1 MGVFAMRI
9 VACGDALFS
18 SRNLI
23 RRLDP
28 KLVNELIGADA
39 VFANA
44 EFCCPGYDRPP
55 MPRPFLTAVRQDVL
69 DEFRDLNIKLVSFAN
84 NHTGD
89 FGWEGAVDTLTA
101 AEARGLIPCGVG
113 RSLEEARAAKFL
125 DTPKGRVGIVAASS
139 TRSNE
144 FRASSA
150 GTGIPARAG
159 LNPLRWGRAFVLPE
173 REFNQLRHIDEMLG
187 TAASLR
193 EVIRV
198 EAMPDPGANVI
209 KFGSLYEGSVLVER
223 GDRPCVR
230 YFVNK
235 RDCDAILDNVRDAAS
250 RSDHALVSLHTHEGV
265 DENWY
270 SPRPPG
276 FIEEFARATIDAGA
290 AAFLGHGPHML
301 RGIEIY
307 KGRPIFYSLGSLL
320 IEFEAGEQRMSPEMY
335 ENYGLGKDALPS
347 HLHISRAQDASGRP
361 IGFNADARF
370 SKGCV
375 AICDFTGDGTSVQL
389 MPLDLDLNRPRR
401 AERGVPAIASV
412 ELGREI
418 ARDMERMS
426 EAYGTRMNYEET
438 QGLISVRAG

>member
-1 MGVFAMRI
+1 MRI
-9 VACGDALFS
+9 LACGDALFS
-18 SRNLI
+18 SRNLVN
-23 RRLDP
+23 RLDSR
-28 KLVNELIGADA
+28 LVSELSGADA

-44 EFCCPGYDRPP
+44 EFCCPAYERPP
-55 MPRPFLTAVRQDVL
+55 MPRPFLTAVRQEVL

-89 FGWEGAVDTLTA
+89 FGWEGAVDTIMA
-101 AEARGLIPCGVG
+101 AESRGLIPCGVG
-113 RSLEEARAAKFL
+113 RSLEEARAARFL
-125 DTPKGRVGIVAASS
+125 DTPNGRVGIVAASS
-139 TRSNE
+139 TRSSE

-159 LNPLRWGRAFVLPE
+159 LNPLRWGRAFVLPD
-173 REFNQLRHIDEMLG
+173 REFDQLRQIDELLG

-198 EAMPDPGANVI
+198 EAMPDPGPDVI

-223 GDRPCVR
+223 GERAHVR
-230 YFVNK
+230 YFVNQ
-235 RDCDAILDNVRDAAS
+235 RDCDAILDGVRDAAA

-270 SPRPPG
+270 SPRAPA
-276 FIEEFARATIDAGA
+276 FIEDFARATIDAGA

-335 ENYGLGKDALPS
+335 ENYGLKKDALPS
-347 HLHISRAQDASGRP
+347 HLHMSRAQDAAGRP
-361 IGFNADARF
+361 IGFNADPRF
-370 SKGCV
+370 SMGCV
-375 AICDFTGDGTSVQL
+375 AVCDFDGDGTTVKL
-389 MPLDLDLNRPRR
+389 LPLDLDLNRARH
-401 AERGVPAIASV
+401 AERGVPAVASN
-412 ELGREI
+412 ELGAEI
-418 ARDMERMS
+418 ARHMERMS
-426 EAYGTRMNYEET
+426 EAYGTKMIYREGEGT
-438 QGLISVRAG
+438 ISVQRG

>member
-1 MGVFAMRI
+1 MRV

-23 RRLDP
+23 ERLDQR
-28 KLVNELIGADA
+28 LVSELAGADA

-44 EFCCPGYDRPP
+44 EFCCPAYERPP
-55 MPRPFLTAVRQDVL
+55 MPRPFLTAVRPEVL
-69 DEFRDLNIKLVSFAN
+69 DEFRDLNIKLISFAN

-89 FGWEGAVDTLTA
+89 FGWEGAVDTIEA

-113 RSLEEARAAKFL
+113 RSLEEARAAQFL
-125 DTPKGRVGIVAASS
+125 DTSNGRVGIVAASS

-144 FRASSA
+144 FRASTA
-150 GTGIPARAG
+150 GAGIAARAG
-159 LNPLRWGRAFVLPE
+159 LNPLRWTRSFVLPE
-173 REFNQLRHIDEMLG
+173 REFNQLRGIDEMLG

-198 EAMPDPGANVI
+198 EAMSDPGPNVI

-223 GDRPCVR
+223 GERACVR
-230 YFVNK
+230 YAVNQ
-235 RDCDAILDNVRDAAS
+235 RDRDAILDNVRDAAN
-250 RSDHALVSLHTHEGV
+250 RSDHVLVSLHTHEGV

-270 SPRPPG
+270 SPRPPA
-276 FIEEFARATIDAGA
+276 FIEDFARATIDAGA

-335 ENYGLGKDALPS
+335 ENYGLTKDALPS
-347 HLHISRAQDASGRP
+347 HLHKSRAQDASGRP
-361 IGFNADARF
+361 MGFNADPRF

-375 AICDFTGDGTSVQL
+375 AICDFANDGTTVGL
-389 MPLDLDLNRPRR
+389 LPLDLDLNRPRR
-401 AERGVPAIASV
+401 AQRGVPAVAAV

-426 EAYGTRMNYEET
+426 EAYGTRMNYDER